1 MGKFIEEITQKART
15 LGKTIILPESEDT
28 RTIVAATKI
37 MDQGIAKVVLIG
49 NPSHV
54 AATAA
59 KAGVSV
65 AGATVIDP
73 DNFDRF
79 DEFRDR
85 LVELRK
91 AKGMTPEMAESM
103 LRSHIPF
110 GIMCLKMG
118 IGDGLVAGACH
129 STADT
134 MRPGLQ
140 IIKTAPTAKMVS
152 AFFIMSVQNC
162 NMGAEG
168 TFLFADAGLNENPDA
183 EKLSEIAVS
192 SAASFEALVGV
203 KANVAMLSYSTYG
216 SAHSELTEKVVE
228 ATRLA
233 KEKAPG
239 INLDGEL
246 QADAA
251 IVPGVGEF
259 KAPGSSVAGKA
270 NVLIFPD
277 LNSGNIS
284 YKLVQRLAK
293 AEAYG
298 PIMQGFAKPVND
310 LSRGCS
316 ADDIVGVAA
325 ITAVQASMQ

>member
-1 MGKFIEEITQKART
+1 MGKFIDEITVKARS
-15 LGKTIILPESEDT
+15 LGRTIILPESEDI
-28 RTIVAATKI
+28 RTIEATAKI
-37 MDQGIAKVVLIG
+37 LEQGIAKVVLIG
-49 NPSHV
+49 NVDEIS
-54 AATAA
+54 ALAS
-59 KAGVSV
+59 KAGVDVS
-65 AGATVIDP
+65 GATVIDP
-73 DNFDRF
+73 DNYPRF
-79 DEFRDR
+79 EEFRDK

-91 AKGMTPEMAESM
+91 AKGMTEEKATEM
-103 LRSHIPF
+103 LKQHIPF

-140 IIKTAPTAKMVS
+140 IIKTAPDAKMVS
-152 AFFIMSVQNC
+152 SFFVMSVPNC
-162 NMGAEG
+162 DMGENG
-168 TFLFADAGLNENPDA
+168 TFLFADPGLNENPDA
-183 EKLSEIAVS
+183 EKLAEIAVS
-192 SAASFEALVGV
+192 SAKSFEALIGAT
-203 KANVAMLSYSTYG
+203 ANVAMLSYSTYG

-233 KEKAPG
+233 KEKAPD

-251 IVPGVGEF
+251 IVPSVGEF

-277 LNSGNIS
+277 LNAGNIS

-316 ADDIVGVAA
+316 VDDIVGVVAV
-325 ITAVQASMQ
+325 TAVQSTI